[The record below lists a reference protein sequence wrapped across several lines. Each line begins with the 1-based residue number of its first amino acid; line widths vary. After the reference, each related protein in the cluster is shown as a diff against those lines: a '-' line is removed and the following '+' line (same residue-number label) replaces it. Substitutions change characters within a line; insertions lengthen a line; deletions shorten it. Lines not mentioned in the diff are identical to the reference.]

1 MATADFLSAHSASSS
16 ASRMEPG
23 SYPLLGAS
31 LPICQINKCLDA
43 AEVVSQW
50 LSSFQSVLHAGGDYS
65 GLQNLFLTG
74 VY

>member
-1 MATADFLSAHSASSS
+1 
-16 ASRMEPG
+16 MEPG

-31 LPICQINKCLDA
+31 LPICQIDKGLDA

-50 LSSFQSVLHAGGDYS
+50 VSSFQSVLHAGDYS
-65 GLQNLFLTG
+65 GLQNLLLTE